1 MNVHGNGKK
10 KWGSPFAIGLAT
22 MAEFIAIL
30 DFGSQYTQLIARR
43 VRENRVYCEILRHD
57 TPASKLR
64 DFDLKGIILSGGP
77 AGVYESEAPRCDPE
91 ILHLGV
97 PVLGICYGMQLACE
111 LLGASV
117 SSSSRREFG
126 ATSIEISNDDLLF
139 QGVKGRTMVWM
150 SHGDQVKDLPA
161 GFTTLAATS
170 TCPHAA
176 VQHAESG
183 FVGLQFH
190 PEVTHTAEGR
200 TILNNFLYLICG
212 TTGDWSLSKFIE
224 DQVSE
229 VRATVGARRVVCA
242 LSGGVDSSVVAL
254 LLHRAIGKQL
264 SCVFVDNG
272 LLRSGEREQV
282 VNTFQGHFHLD
293 FHMVDAT
300 DRFLDGLR
308 GIVDP
313 EEKRKRIGHDFID
326 VFTDA
331 VTSLAVGRDGSPIEF
346 LAQGTLY
353 PDVIESISPVGG
365 PSATIKSHHNV
376 GGLPENLSFALIE
389 PLRYLFK
396 DEVRAIGM
404 ELGLPDQ
411 VLHRQPFPGPG
422 LAIRV
427 VGEVTPDRLH
437 MLREADRV
445 VQEEMERFESYR
457 DIWQSFA
464 VLLPIQTVGVMGD
477 RRTYEHVIAL
487 RVVESTDGMTANWV
501 HLPRDVLSAI
511 SNRICNEVA
520 GVNRVVLDISSKPP
534 STIEWE

>member
-1 MNVHGNGKK
+1 
-10 KWGSPFAIGLAT
+10 

-64 DFDLKGIILSGGP
+64 DFNLKGIILSGGP

-91 ILHLGV
+91 IFHLGV
-97 PVLGICYGMQLACE
+97 PILGICYGMQLGCE

-117 SSSSRREFG
+117 VSSHRREFG
-126 ATSIEISNDDLLF
+126 ATSIDISSDDPLF

-150 SHGDQVKDLPA
+150 SHGDQVKGLPS

-176 VQHAESG
+176 VRHPDSG

-190 PEVTHTAEGR
+190 PEVTHTSEGR
-200 TILNNFLYLICG
+200 TILNNFLYLICK
-212 TTGDWSLSKFIE
+212 TSGDWSLSKFIDE
-224 DQVSE
+224 QVRE
-229 VRATVGARRVVCA
+229 VKATVGTRRVVCA

-264 SCVFVDNG
+264 SCIFVDNG
-272 LLRSGEREQV
+272 LLRSGEQEQV
-282 VNTFQGHFHLD
+282 VSTFQNHFGLD
-293 FHMVDAT
+293 FHLVKAA
-300 DRFLDGLR
+300 DRFLEQLR
-308 GIVDP
+308 GVVDP
-313 EEKRKRIGHDFID
+313 EEKRKKIGHEFIEI
-326 VFTDA
+326 FTDA
-331 VTSLAVGRDGSPIEF
+331 IKSMAAKTAESDPVEF

-365 PSATIKSHHNV
+365 PSAMIKSHHNV
-376 GGLPENLSFALIE
+376 GGLPEDLQFKLIE

-411 VLHRQPFPGPG
+411 ILHRQPFPGPG
-422 LAIRV
+422 LAIRI

-437 MLREADRV
+437 MLQEADRL
-445 VQEEMERFESYR
+445 VQEEMEGFESYR

-477 RRTYEHVIAL
+477 KRTYEHVIAL

-501 HLPRDVLSAI
+501 HLPRDVLSTI
-511 SNRICNEVA
+511 SNRICNEVS